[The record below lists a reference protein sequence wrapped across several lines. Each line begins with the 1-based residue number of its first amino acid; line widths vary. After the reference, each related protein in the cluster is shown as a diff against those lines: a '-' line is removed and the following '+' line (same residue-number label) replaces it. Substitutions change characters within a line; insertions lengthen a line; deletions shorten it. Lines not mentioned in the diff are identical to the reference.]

1 MEVDTIII
9 SDIHLGTHICRA
21 EALLKTLKQYKKKG
35 NYIFKRLILL
45 GDIFQDL
52 NFNRFNQY
60 EWEFLSYIRNLS
72 DPTNHI
78 QVIWVLGNH
87 DYEPLITASRL
98 LGVEVFEE
106 YQWVYNN
113 KKYLAIHGDQFD
125 RFLINNVFISKLSIK
140 LFQFIQR
147 IDFKHKRF
155 SRYLDKFSSKWLQL
169 ADKVKYGAIEY
180 ARKKQVDAIFCGH
193 VHQAN
198 LIIDTITYGNTGSW
212 TQIPSS
218 YITIGKNGI
227 NLIKVE

>member
-1 MEVDTIII
+1 MVVDTIII
-9 SDIHLGTHICRA
+9 SDIHLGSPICRA
-21 EALLKTLKQYKKKG
+21 EVLLKTLKQYKKRG
-35 NYIFKRLILL
+35 NYTFKRLILL
-45 GDIFQDL
+45 GDIFQDI
-52 NFNRFNQY
+52 NCNRFNQY
-60 EWEFLSYIRNLS
+60 EWEFLSYIRTLS
-72 DPTNHI
+72 DPKNHI

-87 DYEPLITASRL
+87 DYESLITVSQL
-98 LGVEVFEE
+98 LGIEVFEE
-106 YQWVYNN
+106 YRWIYDN

-155 SRYLDKFSSKWLQL
+155 SRYLDKFSSRWLQL
-169 ADKVKYGAIEY
+169 ADKVKYSAIEH
-180 ARKKQVDAIFCGH
+180 ARKKQADTILCGH
-193 VHQAN
+193 VHHAD